1 MRNIYISMALDS
13 YGSVLKLAIT
23 RRSYGKTRQKI
34 KMQWTWGSVLWD
46 DQSTHVGESLDTTKV
61 QIWCAQRLTLPC

>member
-1 MRNIYISMALDS
+1 MFNIHTRGNITMRNIYTSMALGS

-34 KMQWTWGSVLWD
+34 KMQ
-46 DQSTHVGESLDTTKV
+46 
-61 QIWCAQRLTLPC
+61 